1 MFSAIYISLSLFD
14 AVAETTSLPESD
26 RWTRHGRLKVQRR
39 VQSGAFKVWKQK
51 EIHKKKKKKI
61 MLHPWIEQRCLALYC
76 TETRHTESTVD
87 RWMDGWMEAERG
99 SEVTL
104 KGVQT
109 MALVA
114 RRPTPRANC
123 SSRPEMAPEGLGA
136 EDLRPTVEL

>member
-1 MFSAIYISLSLFD
+1 
-14 AVAETTSLPESD
+14 
-26 RWTRHGRLKVQRR
+26 
-39 VQSGAFKVWKQK
+39 
-51 EIHKKKKKKI
+51 
-61 MLHPWIEQRCLALYC
+61 
-76 TETRHTESTVD
+76 
-87 RWMDGWMEAERG
+87 MDGWMEAERG